1 MDNDKFNL
9 MEFCYDG
16 NLVVKPKRGK
26 AIMWYNHFVD
36 EETGWLG
43 ERDDYTLHGG
53 CGVRSGVK
61 WIANNWI
68 TAPDASLA
76 HIKSNFEVADD
87 ELKEQHKQFNPDD
100 RWNVRKKQLS
110 LKAIL
115 MVPVQEILAW
125 APAELF
131 WA

>member
-53 CGVRSGVK
+53 CGVGSGVK

-87 ELKEQHKQFNPDD
+87 ELIEQHKQFNPGD
-100 RWNVRKKQLS
+100 R
-110 LKAIL
+110 
-115 MVPVQEILAW
+115 
-125 APAELF
+125 
-131 WA
+131 

>member
-1 MDNDKFNL
+1 MDEDKFNL
-9 MEFCYDG
+9 MEFCHDG
-16 NLVVKPKRGK
+16 KLVVAPKRGK

-53 CGVRSGVK
+53 CGVKKGFK

-76 HIKSNFEVADD
+76 HIRSNFEI
-87 ELKEQHKQFNPDD
+87 KEEEGI
-100 RWNVRKKQLS
+100 VS
-110 LKAIL
+110 
-115 MVPVQEILAW
+115 
-125 APAELF
+125 
-131 WA
+131 

>member
-1 MDNDKFNL
+1 MENDKFNL

-76 HIKSNFEVADD
+76 HVKSNFEVADD
-87 ELKEQHKQFNPDD
+87 ELIEQHKQFNPDD
-100 RWNVRKKQLS
+100 R
-110 LKAIL
+110 
-115 MVPVQEILAW
+115 
-125 APAELF
+125 
-131 WA
+131 